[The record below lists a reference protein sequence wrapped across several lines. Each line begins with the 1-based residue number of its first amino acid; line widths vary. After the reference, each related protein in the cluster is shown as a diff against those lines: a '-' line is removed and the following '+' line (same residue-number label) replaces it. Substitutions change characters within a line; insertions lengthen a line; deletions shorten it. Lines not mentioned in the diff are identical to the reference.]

1 MNYLKSALAGFGMSF
16 VGTALCGAKFGLY
29 LENSYDSYTEL
40 LFYQNNTAIDKHEDV
55 GPDIFYVALDRQV
68 SNNESYYK
76 QESGHRD
83 KYELNLEKIPQSPL
97 FDPWHAKTGAWNI
110 CEERFTFQKSFLQ
123 NNCWSIPTAILGV
136 AYHDYFGRD
145 VADKFNKYFNTDI
158 SPYILDGA
166 VFGAISTLIMLSLP
180 IASRQ
185 DLFFKL
191 SMCTIQGFLV
201 GCTAAFGA
209 YCGDETPKI
218 EAHDELTQNEEIED
232 IDFIL

>member
-16 VGTALCGAKFGLY
+16 IGTALCGAKVGLC
-29 LENSYDSYTEL
+29 LTHSYDLYTEL
-40 LFYQNNTAIDKHEDV
+40 LFYRNNIAIYGGEKR
-55 GPDIFYVALDRQV
+55 FYATLKQQV
-68 SNNESYYK
+68 SNNESYYEQK
-76 QESGHRD
+76 GD
-83 KYELNLEKIPQSPL
+83 YGNKYELNLANIPPSP
-97 FDPWHAKTGAWNI
+97 FFNPWTSNEGAWNI
-110 CEERFTFQKSFLQ
+110 CKAEFTFQKSFLQ
-123 NNCWSIPTAILGV
+123 NNCWSIPTALLGA

-166 VFGAISTLIMLSLP
+166 VFGAISTLIMLPLP
-180 IASRQ
+180 IAFRQ

-201 GCTAAFGA
+201 GCTASLGA